1 MRLPAPLL
9 RRDPRQHK
17 NHFGHALIVAGSRRM
32 LGAGALTALSALR
45 SGAGLVTLA
54 IPESL
59 NLAAH
64 KKSANEIMTLP
75 LPESPRETITLKAL
89 SVIKEYYKKC
99 NVIGLGPGL
108 STDPSTAKFVIALVK
123 QSPIPLVIDADAI
136 NILSHDPEVL
146 LTTKTL
152 KILTPHPGEMARLTG
167 SPCESGQKERLA
179 VAKKFSQK
187 YQCVLLLKGHHTVV
201 AAPDEKSYI
210 NRTGNVGMATAGS
223 GDVLTGMITALV
235 AQGLSGFDAAK
246 FGAYLHGK
254 AGDLA
259 ARSKGKAGLIAS
271 DIIEYIPKALKTN

>member
-9 RRDPRQHK
+9 RRNPRQYK
-17 NHFGHALIVAGSRRM
+17 NHFGHALIVAGSKRM

-75 LPESPRETITLKAL
+75 LPQTSRETIALKAL
-89 SVIKEYYKKC
+89 PSLKKHLSKFTA
-99 NVIGLGPGL
+99 IGLGPGL
-108 STDPSTAKFVIALVK
+108 STDPSTAKFVIALIK

-136 NILSHDPEVL
+136 NILSRDPEVL

-167 SPCESGQKERLA
+167 SPCGPGQKERLA
-179 VAKKFSQK
+179 VAKTLARK
-187 YQCVLLLKGHHTVV
+187 YQCVLLLKGHNTVV
-201 AAPDEKSYI
+201 ADQTGKSYV

-223 GDVLTGMITALV
+223 GDVLTGMITAFV
-235 AQGLSGFDAAK
+235 TQGLSGFAAAK

-259 ARSKGKAGLIAS
+259 ARAKGKAGLIAS
-271 DIIEYIPKALKTN
+271 DIIEFIPKVLLSN